1 MRLPEIHFELY
12 TATTTLTRFVAS
24 HSPIFTHN
32 KIILVVTDSR
42 LSEIFQP
49 IIESIELQN
58 NVQCLTAFVDYE
70 PDTNIISTVINLIDD
85 SVVPL
90 IIGIGGG
97 SVLDTT
103 KIVASLSSSRQPL
116 ETFLQHPQ
124 QILNRNIPMAL
135 VPTLIGTGA
144 ELSCGV
150 SLRFPSGK
158 KGALGNPSF
167 LTDLVIYDASICST
181 APQAIAFACV
191 ADAFSHALES
201 LVSRNATTWS
211 RRTAQGALERIIES
225 TELISSNPNSYE
237 GWEDLII
244 STIEASVSLSVAGGG
259 IGHALAYEISDYANL
274 SHGNILARLLPNLIR
289 FYSESGLIEDR
300 LAQILTNETT
310 LLSFCKNLEPFPLNS
325 EIIDTVCA
333 NALENTRLINNHP
346 SVVSFHQLRNI
357 VLQDNTLED
366 TFKKGESHVCEENWK
381 TINNGNDASIDCN

>member
-1 MRLPEIHFELY
+1 
-12 TATTTLTRFVAS
+12 
-24 HSPIFTHN
+24 
-32 KIILVVTDSR
+32 

>member
-1 MRLPEIHFELY
+1 MEHGYIKMRLPEIHFELY

-103 KIVASLSSSRQPL
+103 KIVASPSSSRQPL

-274 SHGNILARLLPNLIR
+274 SHGSILARLLPNLIR

-366 TFKKGESHVCEENWK
+366 TFKKRRESCL
-381 TINNGNDASIDCN
+381 